1 MKKIARNEAEPGQN
15 SPVCKTIEY
24 SFGDTEL
31 DLGIATI
38 TGRFPD
44 HGYAMNEVCRE
55 LVYGLEG
62 EGCLYQGN
70 KKVPFAKGDAI
81 LILPQEK
88 YYYESNHCVIAMTCH
103 PAWSKDQHKM
113 IEE

>member
-55 LVYGLEG
+55 LVYVLEG
-62 EGCLYQGN
+62 EGCPENPDGT
-70 KKVPFAKGDAI
+70 AK
-81 LILPQEK
+81 
-88 YYYESNHCVIAMTCH
+88 NHQRVEGRQNRFDTTTCH
-103 PAWSKDQHKM
+103 FARQVRQSETSSPGNRL
-113 IEE
+113 

>member
-44 HGYAMNEVCRE
+44 HGYAMNEVC
-55 LVYGLEG
+55 
-62 EGCLYQGN
+62 
-70 KKVPFAKGDAI
+70 
-81 LILPQEK
+81 
-88 YYYESNHCVIAMTCH
+88 
-103 PAWSKDQHKM
+103 
-113 IEE
+113 